1 MIKVLIHLK
10 IITEDY
16 SESSDVKNWRY
27 DNSAH
32 THYIAMTFT
41 SLLRKELKS
50 LNDDFYYKL
59 VRFIAN

>member
-41 SLLRKELKS
+41 SLLREEPKKS
-50 LNDDFYYKL
+50 
-59 VRFIAN
+59 